1 MTTQPTLPASYE
13 HAIAEVIRLRKALR
27 AFAAAHR
34 AAWPREPYT
43 VPHAGPYTPQS
54 SYHDAVRA
62 LLEEADRG

>member
-34 AAWPREPYT
+34 GTWPQGSYKQ
-43 VPHAGPYTPQS
+43 PHAGPYTPQS

-62 LLEEADRG
+62 LLEEADK